1 MARGGGHGGGKR
13 GGRPGARGFK
23 VKNPKQT
30 IKRLIKLFSSQ
41 SRSIIFASILL
52 VIAAVL
58 AVVAPMLL
66 RGVMAGISNDLQAI
80 SEGGGRGTYF
90 ELINQGET
98 SILKV
103 IWSSMLLSFGLI
115 VLSYIVNA
123 FVRWLANWIIAKI
136 SAYFAYDMG
145 KNFKEKLDRLPLAFF
160 DRQTF
165 GEILS
170 RGTNDITTI
179 SSSLSE
185 ILFQIIIGFAMFVGG
200 LIAMFVADW
209 RLALV
214 ALAAVPIS
222 FLIAGFISVFSQ
234 RQFIK
239 FQAKIG
245 HLEGHVE
252 ETLSGYD
259 VIKLFNQEEH
269 VMKTFNEI
277 NDDLRKTEFFAH
289 WISAI
294 VHPALRFVSNIGYVI
309 LCVVGGIIS
318 DVPTIIAFLMV
329 FNLFLQPV
337 HSIGE
342 IVASIQMTLAAAER
356 VFEVMDEKEII
367 PDPIDA
373 INDESGIRG
382 DFVFEAVD
390 FSYVEDQPLI
400 KNMNLHVNPGDTVAI
415 VGPTGAG
422 KTTLVNLI
430 MRFYEIQGGSIKL
443 DGIDIRNYSRGT
455 LRGSVGMVLQ
465 DTWLFNGSIKNNIKY
480 GRTDATDEEIVE
492 AAKAAHADH
501 FIQTLPGGYDFVLNE
516 DGTNISLGQRQL
528 ITIARAMI
536 SQPKIL
542 ILDEATSSVDTRT
555 ESLVQ
560 EAMDRL
566 MKDKTAFVIAHRL
579 STIKNAK
586 TIIVM
591 KKGNIVETGNHQELL
606 ALNGFYAELYNAQFM
621 GTNPMETKEEI
632 LEY

>member
-1 MARGGGHGGGKR
+1 MARGGRRR
-13 GGRPGARGFK
+13 GGRPGARDFK
-23 VKNPKQT
+23 IQNPRQT
-30 IKRLIKLFSSQ
+30 IKRILKLFSSQ
-41 SRSIIFASILL
+41 GGRILFVAFL
-52 VIAAVL
+52 LIIAAIL
-58 AVVAPMLL
+58 AIAAPMLL
-66 RGVMAGISNDLQAI
+66 RRVMNGISVDL
-80 SEGGGRGTYF
+80 SSLTDSGKGVYF
-90 ELINQGET
+90 ELVDQGEG
-98 SILKV
+98 SALKV
-103 IWSSMLLSFGLI
+103 IWSSLLLSFGI
-115 VLSYIVNA
+115 IIFSYIVNA

-136 SAYFAYDMG
+136 SAYFAYGLG
-145 KNFKEKLDRLPLAFF
+145 KTFKEKLDRLPLAFF

-170 RGTNDITTI
+170 RGTNDIATI
-179 SSSLSE
+179 SGSLSE
-185 ILFQIIIGFAMFVGG
+185 ILFQIVLGISMFIGG
-200 LIAMFVADW
+200 LIAMFVTDW

-214 ALAAVPIS
+214 ALGTVPVS
-222 FLIAGFISVFSQ
+222 LLIAGFISMFSQ
-234 RQFIK
+234 KQFIK
-239 FQAKIG
+239 FQMKIG
-245 HLEGHVE
+245 HLESHVE

-259 VIKLFNQEEH
+259 VIKLFNQEER
-269 VMKTFNEI
+269 VIDVFNEI

-309 LCVVGGIIS
+309 ICVVGGLVS

-329 FNLFLQPV
+329 LNLFLQPI
-337 HSIGE
+337 HNIGG
-342 IVASIQMTLAAAER
+342 IVSSVQMTLAAAER
-356 VFEVMDEKEII
+356 VFEVMDEKEME
-367 PDPIDA
+367 PDPVDA
-373 INDESGIRG
+373 LNDESGIRG
-382 DFVFEAVD
+382 EFVFENVD

-400 KNMNLHVNPGDTVAI
+400 KDMNLHVNPGDTVAI

-443 DGIDIRNYSRGT
+443 DGVDLRNYTRGT

-480 GRTDATDEEIVE
+480 GHTDATDEEVIE

-501 FIQTLPGGYDFVLNE
+501 FIQTLPGGYEFVLNE

-560 EAMDRL
+560 KAMDRL
-566 MKDKTAFVIAHRL
+566 MEGKTAFVIAHRL

-591 KKGNIVETGNHQELL
+591 NKGDIVETGNHQELL
-606 ALNGFYAELYNAQFM
+606 ALDGFYAELYNAQFM

-632 LEY
+632 IDY